1 MTDLPQLQNALVV
14 AARRRNRLARA
25 RSALVGLAALA
36 AVLVA
41 AVSALDVRDRELEVS
56 APPAPSPSSVLTP
69 RAAADRF
76 AVLRDESRLTK
87 QSSGFDAGPGSQ
99 TYRIRLQGSLFYYL
113 TVGERMCASVVG
125 KGGFGGGCLDRKE
138 IKSFAEGRLGVEGD
152 SDLIYAL
159 VPDGT
164 RDASITY
171 RDGTTESVPIKDN
184 LLKVVPSKPPAKVS
198 WTTPDGERFTSR
210 P

>member
-1 MTDLPQLQNALVV
+1 MTDLPQLQHALVA

-41 AVSALDVRDRELEVS
+41 AASALDVRDREFEVS
-56 APPAPSPSSVLTP
+56 APPSPSSVLTP
-69 RAAADRF
+69 RGAADRF

-99 TYRIRLQGSLFYYL
+99 TYRVRLQGSLFYYV
-113 TVGERMCASVVG
+113 TVGERMCISVVD
-125 KGGFGGGCLDRKE
+125 KSGFGGGCLGPE
-138 IKSFAEGRLGVEGD
+138 AIKDFSEGRLGVEGD
-152 SDLIYAL
+152 RDLIYAL

-171 RDGTTESVPIKDN
+171 RDGTTEPVPIKDN
-184 LLKVVPSKPPAKVS
+184 LLKVAPSKPPAKVS